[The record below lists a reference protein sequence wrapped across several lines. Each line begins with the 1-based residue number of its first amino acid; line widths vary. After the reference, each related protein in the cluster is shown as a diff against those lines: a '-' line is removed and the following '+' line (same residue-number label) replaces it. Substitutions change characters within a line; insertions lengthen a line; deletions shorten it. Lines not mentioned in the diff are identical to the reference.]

1 MKSNFLSF
9 SSGRR
14 AIDKLRK
21 SLAIEHAKLEVL
33 EGISRMAQEA
43 YTLEKLYEYYLNLVL
58 RITGTTAGS
67 ILLVD
72 ELSKDLVFVAVKGK
86 GSSGLLGKRIPM
98 GEGIAG
104 WGARTGRSYFA
115 GNATRDRKT
124 FRRNDL
130 ELLNAISAQMG
141 TVIENTRLF
150 EKYDDKVKKLKI
162 LKEVSEVLNSTLDEK
177 EVRRRA
183 MEAAT
188 RLMNAEGGSLLLID
202 QKTRELFFE
211 VAL

>member
-72 ELSKDLVFVAVKGK
+72 ELNKDLVFAAVKGK
-86 GSSGLLGKRIPM
+86 GSRGLLGKRIPM

-104 WGARTGRSYFA
+104 WVARTGRSYFA
-115 GNATRDRKT
+115 GKGTQDRLIK
-124 FRRNDL
+124 
-130 ELLNAISAQMG
+130 QQ
-141 TVIENTRLF
+141 
-150 EKYDDKVKKLKI
+150 DD
-162 LKEVSEVLNSTLDEK
+162 
-177 EVRRRA
+177 
-183 MEAAT
+183 
-188 RLMNAEGGSLLLID
+188 
-202 QKTRELFFE
+202 
-211 VAL
+211 